1 MASSG
6 PRSSVASLS
15 SRVDPTSIQS
25 QFAALSRSRDS
36 LRQQLHQIEG
46 ERRRHEASITQLKQS
61 CAALSTDHHIIQE
74 ALGKHRM
81 KKVLLEKEKVRLTT
95 LFQSERQ
102 QLEVIG
108 DGIHE
113 MEETSKQ
120 SKVAFCKQLQEAS
133 HSLEDLIQ
141 KYQDRHW
148 CSLLRDE
155 TALDVLQK
163 FAASPRGGHVP
174 SFTADEE
181 WLAAVKKHREYTE
194 LRADMMTELFA
205 FRDRANQTE
214 PGTDFESLEY
224 SWLLESHD
232 SDDIELFYGADGV
245 DQASQM
251 SQ

>member
-1 MASSG
+1 MKASSG
-6 PRSSVASLS
+6 SRSSVSSLS

-36 LRQQLHQIEG
+36 LRQELHQIEG
-46 ERRRHEASITQLKQS
+46 ERRRHEASIMQLKQS
-61 CAALSTDHHIIQE
+61 CAALSTDHHILQE

-81 KKVLLEKEKVRLTT
+81 KKVLLEKEKVRLST

-120 SKVAFCKQLQEAS
+120 SKLAFCKQLQDVS

-141 KYQDRHW
+141 KHQDRHW

-155 TALDVLQK
+155 TALNVLQN
-163 FAASPRGGHVP
+163 FAASPRGGHAS
-174 SFTADEE
+174 SFNADEE
-181 WLAAVKKHREYTE
+181 WLAAVRKHQEYID
-194 LRADMMTELFA
+194 LRADMMTELLA
-205 FRDRANQTE
+205 FRDRANQME
-214 PGTDFESLEY
+214 PVRAQENLRM
-224 SWLLESHD
+224 
-232 SDDIELFYGADGV
+232 I
-245 DQASQM
+245 
-251 SQ
+251 